1 MSLWWWWWTFC
12 CCTHWLWWSWVM
24 IWCLMIFFF
33 FLGKK
38 HFVEK
43 FYDLGQKYLCSWTW
57 WVCAKHGRRPW
68 KMVWRSSHL
77 KAKRLYWMLGL
88 ESSSPWTLD
97 MLAGQSYPT
106 TWRLSFVLW
115 QWLFPIY
122 NKSVKLCCSLKGWSL
137 PTSYTLFFLKLTVGL
152 SCVLIYIFT
161 YIYIFMQ

>member
-1 MSLWWWWWTFC
+1 MMNNLLLHTL
-12 CCTHWLWWSWVM
+12 T
-24 IWCLMIFFF
+24 LMILSHDLMSSDLFF

-38 HFVEK
+38 H
-43 FYDLGQKYLCSWTW
+43 GQKYLCSWTW

-77 KAKRLYWMLGL
+77 KAKRLHWMLGL

-97 MLAGQSYPT
+97 MLAGQSYLT

-152 SCVLIYIFT
+152 SCMLIYI
-161 YIYIFMQ
+161 YIYSCSSRGVYKWIGAGLRQPSY